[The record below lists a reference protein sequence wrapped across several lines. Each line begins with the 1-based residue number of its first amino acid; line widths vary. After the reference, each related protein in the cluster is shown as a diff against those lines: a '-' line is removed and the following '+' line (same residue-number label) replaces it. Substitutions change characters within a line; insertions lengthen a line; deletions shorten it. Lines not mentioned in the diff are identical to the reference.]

1 MSISRRVF
9 LGAGALWGIAQ
20 GADLIHPLILN
31 AQGRLPAE
39 TGRGEGLTRPRPH
52 ELIREGL
59 HASDIDHLS
68 GLRKDDFSSQKG
80 ETFRAFPPDGAPV
93 SLQLIEVADIK
104 PRAGKKRLEAPAT
117 SPNPGQECFSLIF
130 QGPPGT
136 TLWQDTFKLV
146 NTQLGQFAML
156 LVPVG
161 RDSSHTYFQ
170 AVINRLTP

>member
-1 MSISRRVF
+1 MEI
-9 LGAGALWGIAQ
+9 
-20 GADLIHPLILN
+20 LILRTN
-31 AQGRLPAE
+31 IKSKTDFSSIKRNLNNSYQINE
-39 TGRGEGLTRPRPH
+39 CT
-52 ELIREGL
+52 I
-59 HASDIDHLS
+59 DIDHLS

-104 PRAGKKRLEAPAT
+104 PPAGKKRLEAPAT